1 MAKRTE
7 SKSTKP
13 KITEP
18 GSSAT
23 KSGTTRG
30 IVSLK
35 VTLAGI
41 KPPIW
46 RRLMVPGTMTL
57 GDLHDAIQA
66 VMGWEDGHL
75 HDFDVDGGRY
85 GDPSTVDYVDDENSL
100 TLNDLTKSGI
110 ARFTYTYDF
119 GDDWEHM
126 VAIEKTSSVLDGK
139 SYPTCV
145 AGARNCPPEDCGGP
159 WGYQHL
165 LEVLADP
172 AHPEHAEQIE
182 WLGEEFDPNNFSVEY
197 ADATLGAR
205 FNRK

>member
-1 MAKRTE
+1 MAKRTESKRTE

-13 KITEP
+13 KTAEP
-18 GSSAT
+18 KSSAA
-23 KSGTTRG
+23 KG

-46 RRLMVPGTMTL
+46 RRLLVPDTMTL
-57 GDLHDAIQA
+57 GDLHHAIQGA
-66 VMGWEDGHL
+66 MGWCDGHL
-75 HDFDVDGGRY
+75 HAFDIDGRQH
-85 GDPSTVDYVDDENSL
+85 GDRSTVDDVADENRL

-110 ARFTYTYDF
+110 ARFAYTYDF
-119 GDDWEHM
+119 GDDWEHI
-126 VAIEKTSSVLDGK
+126 VAIEKNQPALDGK

-172 AHPEHAEQIE
+172 AHPEYDEQIE
-182 WLGEEFDPNNFSVEY
+182 WLGEEFDPNEFSVEY
-197 ADATLGAR
+197 ADVTLRAR